1 MSYVIKFRDDSS
13 SLSHYGIKGQRWGVR
28 RYQNE
33 DGTLTPEGQKRYNQK
48 EQVKSNIKYGVA
60 AALGSL
66 GALGSSGIA
75 GLAAGVEAKAD
86 LEDPGQRPT
95 KDTYEDTAAGKSQL
109 KADQAA
115 YDAKKQAYNE
125 KMKVS
130 SSLGNE
136 SPKIKRTTD
145 AVAESIINSTKKKD
159 LDRLKNSVDVSK
171 ISDDKLRKTVNRMQ
185 LERQYLSLTTP
196 ETTKGAEIAKG
207 VINVVGGL
215 GAVAVTGLNIVLLSQ
230 LIKRNRSR

>member
-13 SLSHYGIKGQRWGVR
+13 FLSHYGIEGQRWGVR

-75 GLAAGVEAKAD
+75 GLAAGIEAKAD
-86 LEDPGQRPT
+86 SEDPGQRPT
-95 KDTYEDTAAGKSQL
+95 KDTYEDTTAGKSQL

-115 YDAKKQAYNE
+115 YDVKKQAYNE

-130 SSLGNE
+130 SSLANE

-145 AVAESIINSTKKKD
+145 AVAERIINSTKKKD

-171 ISDDKLRKTVNRMQ
+171 INDDKLRKTVNRMQ

-207 VINVVGGL
+207 VIDAVGGL
-215 GAVAVTGLNIVLLSQ
+215 GAVVVTGLNIVFLSQ
-230 LIKRNRSR
+230 LIKKNRSR